1 MVIQYQKY
9 FNDDYITLGQA
20 FKIVLVWGVYIIL
33 GILLLSMICGV
44 KVYTVVGW
52 SMQPTID
59 YKSIV
64 FVVDDKETYDVG
76 DIISFQFAGSVN
88 THRIIDIEYNSDNSI
103 KHYTTKG
110 DNPNIDSEEYI
121 VPSKVLGRV
130 IPILPDKNLYL
141 TIPYIGHVILFAQE
155 HIGALIVTLM
165 AGYIAFYMTPKRK
178 DYERYNVE
186 V

>member
-1 MVIQYQKY
+1 MDIQYQKY
-9 FNDDYITLGQA
+9 FNDNYITIGQA
-20 FKIVLVWGVYIIL
+20 FKIVLTWVVYIFL
-33 GILLLSMICGV
+33 GILLISIICGV
-44 KVYTVVGW
+44 KIYTVIGW

-64 FVVDDKETYDVG
+64 FVVDDKEIYEID

-88 THRIIDIEYNSDNSI
+88 THRIINIEYNSDNTI
-103 KHYTTKG
+103 KHYVTKG
-110 DNPNIDSEEYI
+110 DNPNLDSQEYI

-130 IPILPDKNLYL
+130 IPILPSKNLYL
-141 TIPYIGHVILFAQE
+141 TIPYVGNAILFLQE
-155 HIGALIVTLM
+155 HMGALIVTLI
-165 AGYIAFYMTPKRK
+165 AGYVAFYMTPKRK